1 MQCSRSPPPLPL
13 PLPAVVLEKTAA
25 YVALYKAMGRTNS
38 LLRAWRRAAASSAA
52 AEWQRLDS
60 PSLAALQATLQDSC
74 STQIALRR
82 RALQRSGSGWTRL
95 VLQRFQ
101 LHCKLHFSTQ
111 VRFKCWQVE
120 WLSDVLQC
128 ETPLAEL
135 VRLHTDLLLSLE
147 PAPSKVLSANLKLC
161 GTPQEGIEFLID
173 TRTELDQLKNIFTA
187 LLENTRQEI
196 VQPTIIKE
204 LGRAIYGP
212 LRELLPKYSDLQ
224 TQAINMQV
232 DTLEQDQEDLLER
245 SRSFQNLV
253 ERSEGWLSA
262 AHAAAR
268 NIAGG
273 AIYPHFVPAVEAFT
287 STLTMKISS
296 HSRRIETE
304 FLSSSAS
311 GSGGVL
317 SRAFPGA
324 LALAAAAQA
333 LLGILAALLSGIHE
347 QMAEAEKSD
356 NPLQNVEDLLLDESG
371 HQRLTSLLNASEPIA
386 SVTAL
391 RRESQT
397 LKTLAVN
404 ILRDPVHRQLDK
416 VPSLP
421 VWSDNDALS
430 TDLPDFALSPQ
441 EYMTQIGQY
450 LMTLPQHLEMHLA
463 DAQAPFVYLS
473 EVCNHTCTTYAEKI
487 IQITNMDALGTRR
500 CLTDIQYLC
509 SVVEDLGGTV
519 PPQLTNLER
528 SLRQ

>member
-1 MQCSRSPPPLPL
+1 MNNHDNALICRNATDYECKRLQLETLYSRCEAAAAAPLAEALAQRDP
-13 PLPAVVLEKTAA
+13 EKAAA

-52 AEWQRLDS
+52 AEWQRLDA
-60 PSLAALQATLQDSC
+60 PSLAALQATLQHSC
-74 STQIALRR
+74 ST
-82 RALQRSGSGWTRL
+82 
-95 VLQRFQ
+95 
-101 LHCKLHFSTQ
+101 
-111 VRFKCWQVE
+111 QVE

-224 TQAINMQV
+224 TQAFNMQV

-245 SRSFQNLV
+245 SRSFQNMV
-253 ERSEGWLSA
+253 ERSEGWLGA

-268 NIAGG
+268 RIAGG

-324 LALAAAAQA
+324 LALAAAAKA

-347 QMAEAEKSD
+347 QMAEAEKSE
-356 NPLQNVEDLLLDESG
+356 NPLQNIADLLLDDS
-371 HQRLTSLLNASEPIA
+371 HRQRLTSLLNASEPIA
-386 SVTAL
+386 SVSAL

-416 VPSLP
+416 VPLLP